1 MKSEDVRRALAA
13 SYCQPEWG
21 ILFEVPNATGA
32 SHNRIA
38 DAVAMSLWPSRGL
51 HIHGME
57 IKVNRYDWT
66 RNELK
71 NPAKAEDFY
80 SKCDFFWIVTP
91 EGIIQDGELPPT
103 WGHIIVT
110 EKLTT
115 RINVQAPLNKDA
127 KPVSKQFLAALMRAM
142 HKSAELRAAD
152 MAHIHTASAEER
164 IQKAINDGL
173 QRRTPEAYKQIEKKW
188 QDLITGMGF
197 KPDDFQWHND
207 MADVASAYRILK
219 KAGLGGM
226 YNDIKFTLQRMEE
239 SLKNLKAGLE
249 QYDIEIGDK
258 KKNAI
263 KAHTRA

>member
-13 SYCQPEWG
+13 AYSQPEWG

-38 DAVAMSLWPSRGL
+38 DAIAMSLWPSRGL

-110 EKLTT
+110 DKLTC
-115 RINVQAPLNKDA
+115 RIKVQAPINENA
-127 KPVSKQFLAALMRAM
+127 KPISKQFLAALMRAM
-142 HKSAELRAAD
+142 HKSAEARAHD
-152 MAHIHTASAEER
+152 IVHVQTAGAEQRIKEEIER
-164 IQKAINDGL
+164 GM
-173 QRRTPEAYKQIEKKW
+173 QRRTPEAYKQLQKKW
-188 QDLITGMGF
+188 EDLITGMGF
-197 KPDDFQWHND
+197 KPDDFQWHSD
-207 MADVASAYRILK
+207 MADVAAAYRILQ

-226 YNDIKFTLQRMEE
+226 YNDIKYTLQRMEE
-239 SLKNLKAGLE
+239 SLKNLKKGLE
-249 QYDIEIGDK
+249 HYEIEHGDK
-258 KKNAI
+258 KKQAI
-263 KAHTRA
+263 KAHLKK